1 MSSAHLWAASLL
13 PSYVLL
19 AISVLGAGLV
29 GVAPW
34 CSYDPPTQVWSLTY
48 ASLALRVALLGT
60 RQVNGMTPSP
70 TRSLAMTFDDYQA
83 CLNALFAADRQ
94 LNLVQARFAA
104 SGAAGA
110 TLDAFQLLRLA
121 MVQCLERLEQQYT
134 RQYPDHELADVCAL
148 LAAQRAPEG
157 QRTGAHVVHDVLR
170 RPAAETRPH
179 SPARHDR

>member
-1 MSSAHLWAASLL
+1 
-13 PSYVLL
+13 
-19 AISVLGAGLV
+19 
-29 GVAPW
+29 
-34 CSYDPPTQVWSLTY
+34 
-48 ASLALRVALLGT
+48 
-60 RQVNGMTPSP
+60 
-70 TRSLAMTFDDYQA
+70 MTFDDYQA

-121 MVQCLERLEQQYT
+121 MVQCLERLEQQYA

-148 LAAQRAPEG
+148 LEAQRAPEG
-157 QRTGAHVVHDVLR
+157 QRDGELVLQDVLR

-179 SPARHDR
+179 HPERSDQ